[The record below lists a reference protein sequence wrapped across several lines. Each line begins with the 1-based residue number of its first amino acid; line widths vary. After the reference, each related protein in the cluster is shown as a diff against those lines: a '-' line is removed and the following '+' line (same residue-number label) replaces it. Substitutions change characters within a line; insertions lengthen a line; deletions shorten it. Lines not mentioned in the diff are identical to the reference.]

1 MDVLCSERDSELSQF
16 TTERYSGGHYSFM
29 ASVKVQYRFVTWHE
43 KTVLMYTQNLTTFW
57 TLNFNNSL
65 SKYSVSMK
73 HLLIL

>member
-43 KTVLMYTQNLTTFW
+43 KTVLMYTQNLTTF
-57 TLNFNNSL
+57 
-65 SKYSVSMK
+65 
-73 HLLIL
+73 